1 MVYNS
6 GLCGSN
12 PNMSYPAQGPSSV
25 RPHAPNTICGV
36 GVTYD
41 ANGNTTYYDADGAGP
56 IQPRAFTYDGENRPT
71 AITANGRTVDFDYG
85 PDGERIRKRDAASST
100 ISWYFNSDGEIRFD
114 GANPSGVLTSYLH
127 PDVKRV
133 KPATGLGN
141 TDFLTRDHLSSV
153 RHATRHGTTQDV
165 SDYGPYGT
173 PTNTSGPITGT
184 SARGYINEVFDPE
197 TGLQYLHARYYD
209 PNLGRFLTADTWDP
223 MLPGVDFNRYAYA
236 GNDPINMSDPGGHCY
251 CIPGPIPPADTG
263 SIYADSVIDGFSSYG
278 NAVLNTA
285 GDAAEVLSWA
295 DEPLSVGSQ
304 IAWQSGV
311 PPGRIA
317 GAGSYLGARSAKSFG
332 TLSNWFRGLRQENT
346 ARSVGKKRTAYAKN
360 DGTVVDANGQIVTG
374 SRGGPGSGKRFPPE
388 DPNTKAQKSKMK
400 CRWCGNE
407 LTDELNR
414 PNSRHRDHTIARS
427 QGGNNTPSNEGNS
440 CASCNIDK
448 SNKNV
453 FDWVR
458 DTFGIGE

>member
-1 MVYNS
+1 
-6 GLCGSN
+6 
-12 PNMSYPAQGPSSV
+12 MSYPAQGPSSV

-85 PDGERIRKRDAASST
+85 PDGERMRKRDAAASS

-165 SDYGPYGT
+165 SDYGPYGM

-236 GNDPINMSDPGGHCY
+236 GNDPVNGSDPSGHQEAGAWGRGFAY
-251 CIPGPIPPADTG
+251 GQQYDESAAFGYEFTATDAMSIGTAMIPGSSFVDAHNDLMDGKYGWAAVNLAIGAVDVASLASDTEISGPFKGMIRGSRITATMTERMVNGFRKSLAEAGKLRVGDKAHHIVERGDKAADASRAIMDKYG
-263 SIYADSVIDGFSSYG
+263 VGIHSVDNGIGLSAHAGRHSNLYSE
-278 NAVLNTA
+278 AVYNRIRNLKS
-285 GDAAEVLSWA
+285 AAAIKSEL
-295 DEPLSVGSQ
+295 EK
-304 IAWQSGV
+304 I
-311 PPGRIA
+311 GRE
-317 GAGSYLGARSAKSFG
+317 
-332 TLSNWFRGLRQENT
+332 LRKYDH
-346 ARSVGKKRTAYAKN
+346 AGKKVNDWAK
-360 DGTVVDANGQIVTG
+360 DQ
-374 SRGGPGSGKRFPPE
+374 
-388 DPNTKAQKSKMK
+388 SK
-400 CRWCGNE
+400 
-407 LTDELNR
+407 
-414 PNSRHRDHTIARS
+414 P
-427 QGGNNTPSNEGNS
+427 
-440 CASCNIDK
+440 
-448 SNKNV
+448 
-453 FDWVR
+453 
-458 DTFGIGE
+458 